1 MNKHIKN
8 KVKNSFS
15 AETPDVLENVV
26 DACKNQEQLLASQ
39 TSLLESSPTKRF
51 NLKRLILACSFILL
65 FGIGIFIG
73 VNLAGL
79 PKPAVAETVIY
90 IDTLASVEISVDKND
105 RVIDCKPL
113 NQNAQTVVEG
123 INFNGMEVNAT
134 VNVIL
139 SSMHVKGMIDS
150 SANSMLV
157 SVVSKNPTSK
167 ITINSLTQQISKGF
181 SQSDVNCSIIAQS
194 FSANDDLKQR
204 AKEQGISVGKMF
216 LIDKMAEEME
226 EIKNENKEI
235 LVNMSISE
243 LNLLYRSRTDNPRPN
258 EIIVGN
264 VNCFIG
270 EDVVIANVHKF
281 IKDHFNI
288 MASEVLIR
296 SIKVVPS
303 NRDGSKIIYLVELER
318 IADQDVERFEVN
330 CETGEVFFASS
341 QGYSLR

>member
-1 MNKHIKN
+1 MNKHIKD
-8 KVKNSFS
+8 KVKSAFS
-15 AETPDVLENVV
+15 AETPDLLENVI
-26 DACKNQEQLLASQ
+26 DACKNQEQLLSSQ
-39 TSLLESSPTKRF
+39 SDLFEKLPAKKF
-51 NLKRLILACSFILL
+51 NLKRLILICSFILL
-65 FGIGIFIG
+65 FGIGIFTGI
-73 VNLAGL
+73 NLAGVQ
-79 PKPAVAETVIY
+79 KPAVTETVIY

-105 RVIDCKPL
+105 KVIDCKPL

-123 INFNGMEVNAT
+123 INFSGMEVNAT

-150 SANSMLV
+150 SSNSMLV
-157 SVVSKNPTSK
+157 SVVSKNATSK
-167 ITINSLTQQISKGF
+167 ITINSLTQQISKVF

-235 LVNMSISE
+235 LANMSISE
-243 LNLLYRSRTDNPRPN
+243 LNLLYRSRTDAPRPN
-258 EIIVGN
+258 EIIIGN
-264 VNCFIG
+264 VNGFISK
-270 EDVVIANVHKF
+270 EVAIANVHQF
-281 IKDHFNI
+281 IKDRFNI
-288 MASEVLIR
+288 MANEVLIR

-318 IADQDVERFEVN
+318 IADKDVERFEVN

>member
-1 MNKHIKN
+1 MNKHIKD
-8 KVKNSFS
+8 KVKSAFS
-15 AETPDVLENVV
+15 AETPDVLDKVV
-26 DACKNQEQLLASQ
+26 NACENQEQLLSSQ
-39 TSLLESSPTKRF
+39 DLFESLPAKKF
-51 NLKRLILACSFILL
+51 NFKRLILVCSFILL
-65 FGIGIFIG
+65 FGIGIFTGI
-73 VNLAGL
+73 NLAGI
-79 PKPAVAETVIY
+79 PKPAAIETVIY

-105 RVIDCKPL
+105 KVIDCKPL

-123 INFNGMEVNAT
+123 INFSGMEVNAT

-150 SANSMLV
+150 SSNSMLV
-157 SVVSKNPTSK
+157 SVVSKNATSK
-167 ITINSLTQQISKGF
+167 ITINSLTQQISKVF

-264 VNCFIG
+264 VNGFISK
-270 EDVVIANVHKF
+270 EVAIANVHEF
-281 IKDHFNI
+281 IKDRFNI

-303 NRDGSKIIYLVELER
+303 NRDGSKIIYLIELER

-341 QGYSLR
+341 QGHSLR